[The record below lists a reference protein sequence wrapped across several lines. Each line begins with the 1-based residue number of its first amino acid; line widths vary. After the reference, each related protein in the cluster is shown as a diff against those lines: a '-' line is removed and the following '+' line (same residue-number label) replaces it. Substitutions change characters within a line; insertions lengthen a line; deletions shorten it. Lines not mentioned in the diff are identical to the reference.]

1 MKYHLG
7 LLLLLG
13 AASAP
18 GPVMAAPS
26 DPTRYRACLEMAPK
40 DPARALQMAF
50 GWRIEGGGVAAQH
63 CLAVAQMHARHHDA
77 ALKSYEAAG
86 QASEAARDGQAI
98 ALWRQAAEA
107 ALIAQRPG
115 EAVRFASRAMAGTGG
130 LELSPRAQADLLL
143 LRAQALVE
151 DGKTQ
156 PAMAD
161 LVRATDLAP
170 DGFTPWLLRAT
181 LARRSGDLVAAE
193 AALLKA
199 AALDSQSPDVELEAG
214 NIAAA
219 KGDNMLARQAWEAA
233 AADGPDTPAGAAAS
247 AALGRI
253 GPATQMPLAQTP
265 MSQLPPSTS
274 PSTSPSMLPPMLPLS
289 EKPLT
294 LGPPPATP
302 R

>member
-1 MKYHLG
+1 MKRLLP
-7 LLLLLG
+7 LLLLF
-13 AASAP
+13 ATPAF
-18 GPVMAAPS
+18 AAPS

-40 DPARALQMAF
+40 DPARALQMAY

-77 ALKSYEAAG
+77 ALKSYDAAG

-98 ALWRQAAEA
+98 ALWRQAADA
-107 ALIAQRPG
+107 ALIAQRPDQ
-115 EAVRFASRAMAGTGG
+115 AVHFLTRALGKPGG
-130 LELSPRAQADLLL
+130 LEVSPRAEADLLV

-151 DGKTQ
+151 DDK
-156 PAMAD
+156 PDAAMAD
-161 LVRATDLAP
+161 LARATEIAP

-193 AALLKA
+193 SALLKA
-199 AALDSQSPDVELEAG
+199 AALAPESPDVELEAG

-219 KGDNMLARQAWEAA
+219 KGETDLARQAWEAA

-247 AALGRI
+247 AALGRM
-253 GPATQMPLAQTP
+253 GL
-265 MSQLPPSTS
+265 S
-274 PSTSPSMLPPMLPLS
+274 PQ
-289 EKPLT
+289 KPLT
-294 LGPPPATP
+294 DAMLPATP